1 MNRKIIINALS
12 FMILALIFMIGSV
25 QAETSEPANRKPEI
39 EENAM
44 AILKKMAD
52 FLSKT
57 QRFSV
62 TAEIGYDAVQ
72 NSGQKIEFG
81 SMRNITI
88 LRPNR
93 ARVDVQDRSGSQ
105 SGVIFDGKEIS
116 VFSAD
121 QKVYA
126 TTPKT
131 GTIDDAFD
139 YFTNELDMV
148 LPLSQLLSN
157 NLSAKLPQLMSSLT
171 YVERSTIAG
180 ISCDHMAGRNDSVD
194 FQVWVSMGDKPL
206 PQRIVITYRHEVGQ
220 PQFWAQFSNW
230 NLTPKISDSLFAFV
244 PPKGAQKIPFAPWKP
259 ASAEEE
265 TVEGGKK

>member
-1 MNRKIIINALS
+1 
-12 FMILALIFMIGSV
+12 
-25 QAETSEPANRKPEI
+25 
-39 EENAM
+39 
-44 AILKKMAD
+44 
-52 FLSKT
+52 
-57 QRFSV
+57 
-62 TAEIGYDAVQ
+62 
-72 NSGQKIEFG
+72 
-81 SMRNITI
+81 
-88 LRPNR
+88 
-93 ARVDVQDRSGSQ
+93 
-105 SGVIFDGKEIS
+105 
-116 VFSAD
+116 
-121 QKVYA
+121 
-126 TTPKT
+126 
-131 GTIDDAFD
+131 
-139 YFTNELDMV
+139 
-148 LPLSQLLSN
+148 
-157 NLSAKLPQLMSSLT
+157 MSSLT